1 MAAVAIYRTTIGQKV
16 IMAVTGFILVL
27 FVIGHM
33 LGNLHAFQG
42 AQELNAYGAFLRQV
56 GEPALSDEQALWT
69 IRIILLV
76 SAVLHIWSAV
86 SLTKLD
92 LESRPVGYRRK
103 QMINASLAART
114 MRYSG
119 VLLAVFIVFH
129 ILHFTTGTLLPGFR
143 PGDVYANV
151 VRGFSS
157 PLVAL
162 FYVVAMVALGLHL
175 YHGVWSMFQTLGLN
189 NRGRTRF
196 WGGLATL
203 VAVVVALGFVLV
215 PLAVVA
221 RIVR

>member
-27 FVIGHM
+27 FVIAHM

-56 GEPALSDEQALWT
+56 GEPALSDAQALWT
-69 IRIILLV
+69 VRIILLV
-76 SAVLHIWSAV
+76 SALLHIWSAV

-129 ILHFTTGTLLPGFR
+129 ILHFTIGTLLPGFR

-196 WGGLATL
+196 WGGLATV
-203 VAVVVALGFVLV
+203 VAVVVALGMISVPVAVL
-215 PLAVVA
+215 A
-221 RIVR
+221 RIIR